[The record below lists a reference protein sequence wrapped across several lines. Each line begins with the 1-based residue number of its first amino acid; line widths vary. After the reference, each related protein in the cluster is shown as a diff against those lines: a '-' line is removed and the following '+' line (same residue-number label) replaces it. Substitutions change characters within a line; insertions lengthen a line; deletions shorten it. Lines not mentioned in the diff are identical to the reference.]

1 MEDVLV
7 QMIAC
12 KQPFLSFFPPIKM
25 KLLVF
30 FRDIIVALMVGKV
43 TNATNV
49 WNYPDVSMV
58 NAEVTLILANAI
70 QDGKAIF
77 ATNPFASK

>member
-12 KQPFLSFFPPIKM
+12 KQSFFIFFFLHKNET
-25 KLLVF
+25 F
-30 FRDIIVALMVGKV
+30 FREIIVALMVGKV
-43 TNATNV
+43 KNATNV
-49 WNYPDVSMV
+49 WNCPDVSMV